1 MLFIKNVI
9 ASIVNVRD
17 ASIVREFDL
26 YWLIRDWVSQY
37 LFNAHHLET
46 LLDHIFPQVIHQ
58 F

>member
-1 MLFIKNVI
+1 MI
-9 ASIVNVRD
+9 ASIINVRG

-26 YWLIRDWVSQY
+26 YLLIRDWVGQY
-37 LFNAHHLET
+37 LLNAHHLET